1 MMGWFFDLLN
11 WLWCVIKSAF
21 FWIIEN
27 LLNII
32 DIIAVFVLGILPD
45 SPFQFEQIEW
55 GPLGNSIGYFIPV
68 QKILEHFII
77 ILTAIAIY
85 MGVRYLLR
93 LIKQVE

>member
-1 MMGWFFDLLN
+1 MKWFFDLLN

-27 LLNII
+27 LFELI
-32 DIIAVFVLGILPD
+32 DIIAVFILNVLPD
-45 SPFQFEQIEW
+45 SPFQFEPIEW
-55 GPLGNSIGYFIPV
+55 GPIGNSIGYFIPI
-68 QKILEHFII
+68 QSILTHFIT

-85 MGVRYLLR
+85 MGVRHLLR

>member
-1 MMGWFFDLLN
+1 MGWFFDLLN

-27 LLNII
+27 LLNLI
-32 DIIAVFVLGILPD
+32 DIIAVFVLGVLPD
-45 SPFQFEQIEW
+45 SPFQFEPIEW
-55 GPLGNSIGYFIPV
+55 GAVGNSIGYFIPV
-68 QKILEHFII
+68 QQILTHFVS

-93 LIKQVE
+93 LIRQVE